1 MKFAFALLLA
11 IFFSASA
18 SAYDEGIKTQL
29 LYCSEKFSILEV
41 YQENGVTY
49 VSRMLLLDRVRG
61 NPYVYGSISQTSTAV
76 IEAQSVIKTADSLIF
91 KLEDGKQLTIKI
103 IKDVPEET
111 MKIQILS
118 DAENAEIQLNAILD
132 SEGTP
137 LEFYSLDSCEIK

>member
-1 MKFAFALLLA
+1 MKFALA
-11 IFFSASA
+11 ILMTVFFSASA

-29 LYCSEKFSILEV
+29 LYCAEKFSTLDV

-61 NPYVYGSISQTSTAV
+61 NPYVYGSITQTSTAV
-76 IEAQSVIKTADSLIF
+76 IEALSVKKTDDSLIF

-103 IKDVPEET
+103 VKDVPEDT
-111 MKIQILS
+111 LKIQILS

-132 SEGTP
+132 SENSP
-137 LEFYSLDSCEIK
+137 LEFYSLNACLIK